1 MKLEGIVEMVYPKFS
16 LLEVVD
22 VDKDEMVSLLDKN
35 LDLKVIKLQDDE

>member
-1 MKLEGIVEMVYPKFS
+1 MKLEGIVEMVYPTFS

-35 LDLKVIKLQDDE
+35 LDLKVIRLQDDE